1 MFKVLDQSVLRNLS
15 IIQKRIVTK
24 VYNALQVASNI
35 IVDEAKIRCPV
46 KTGRLRSSIDFNVS
60 VAKNKMTSEIGTDVY
75 YAGYVH
81 FGTSRMKARP
91 FLQLALTENRQK
103 ILNVFKGILK

>member
-1 MFKVLDQSVLRNLS
+1 MFQVLDQSVLRGLS
-15 IIQKRIVTK
+15 IVQKAIVTK

-35 IVDEAKIRCPV
+35 IVDAAKIHCPV
-46 KTGRLRSSIDFNVS
+46 KTGRLRNSIDFNVS
-60 VAKNKMTSEIGTDVY
+60 IFGNKMISEIGTDVY

-81 FGTSRMKARP
+81 FGTSKMPARP

-103 ILNVFKGILK
+103 ILNAFKGILR